1 MTTQM
6 NDDNK
11 LQTIFK
17 VQSKLQQDL
26 GHAVGSEN
34 IIQWYNSLTAAVLEI
49 GETLQEDTR
58 WKLLINANRKAPH
71 IDRDNVVEETADVF
85 IYLVNACIFYN
96 ITADELLDTI
106 SCKQE
111 KNIKRLLNV

>member
-1 MTTQM
+1 MTKQTD
-6 NDDNK
+6 NNK

-71 IDRDNVVEETADVF
+71 IDRDNVVEETADTF
-85 IYLVNACIFYN
+85 IYLINACIFYN
-96 ITADELLDTI
+96 ITTDELLAAI

-111 KNIKRLLNV
+111 KNIRRLLNV